1 MKVYRFFTVQMML
14 SAERYRY
21 DTMNSILGVCGAQKH
36 SEPTEASDNITT
48 VWSHS
53 PAGASEKLIIL

>member
-1 MKVYRFFTVQMML
+1 MKAYQFPMVQMML
-14 SAERYRY
+14 SSGRNYY
-21 DTMNSILGVCGAQKH
+21 DTMNSIKGVCGAQKH

-48 VWSHS
+48 VWPHS